1 VVLPLPLSGSE
12 KSSEALMLKV
22 YDAYIMDW
30 LELSAQVEIAVDI
43 GANAPNDAYL
53 RVNKGPFLV
62 VPVMNTTE
70 TERLMAVVQI
80 PYTPNLIETPALPEV
95 LTISNMS
102 VIDGSM
108 AGARPETLCVFL
120 EARTSAIKNFTV
132 FPQRLPQEFVKNC
145 RALGMSFIAGQMRH
159 YGEAEAAERLLEAA
173 KEVST
178 TRYTV

>member
-70 TERLMAVVQI
+70 TERLM
-80 PYTPNLIETPALPEV
+80 
-95 LTISNMS
+95 S

-145 RALGMSFIAGQMRH
+145 RALGMSFIAGQMRQ

-173 KEVST
+173 KEVVT
-178 TRYTV
+178 F